1 MVAVVEMDA
10 SRLRGG
16 LGHYSGFFFFLAP
29 AKISRAGVQMGS
41 CGLRVLSVLSSLSCL
56 ATLVGTWRAR
66 GGGWGGHA
74 ILCPWF
80 LGTSW
85 GLHMRP

>member
-10 SRLRGG
+10 LGLRGDWAII
-16 LGHYSGFFFFLAP
+16 LAFFLAP
-29 AKISRAGVQMGS
+29 AKIPRAGVQVGS

-56 ATLVGTWRAR
+56 ATLVGAWRAR

-74 ILCPWF
+74 FLCPWF